1 MYKEPLLN
9 YLEGKIKELQMLDKY
24 IDSEIT
30 KNIINAKLETLLEI
44 KDQVVNAAIPFDMI

>member
-24 IDSEIT
+24 VDSEIT

>member
-9 YLEGKIKELQMLDKY
+9 YLEGKIHELQMLDKY